1 VARGPAA
8 KTVPAKTG
16 AVRAGAAKPVVRK
29 NVSGPKGIPASVRG
43 EAMKPANS
51 RT

>member
-1 VARGPAA
+1 V
-8 KTVPAKTG
+8 KTVPVK
-16 AVRAGAAKPVVRK
+16 AGALRSDAVKPVVRK

-43 EAMKPANS
+43 AAMKPANS